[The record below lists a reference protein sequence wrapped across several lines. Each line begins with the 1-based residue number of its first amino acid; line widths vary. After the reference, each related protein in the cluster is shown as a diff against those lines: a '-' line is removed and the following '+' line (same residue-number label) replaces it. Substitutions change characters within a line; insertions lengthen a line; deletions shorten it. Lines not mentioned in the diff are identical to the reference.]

1 MNVHFL
7 WANEVSDW
15 SLPQDI
21 KIPKSYGKCPWD
33 RGTNDLFSCSHYSL
47 QVFRSEAV
55 QYPNQAVMQ
64 LLRTLWMVRMGGGR
78 WAFLFFS
85 LNHPEGINTLIDQP
99 FAGRKGAGTL
109 HRTIKLSLY
118 LYKALFFFPFFCCV
132 YAMRFY
138 SRGFCSEAAVWF
150 LTDNAMNKICRKVT
164 EVTLVLYKTQWIY
177 RECSVC
183 KVNRR
188 AVWQIMS

>member
-1 MNVHFL
+1 
-7 WANEVSDW
+7 
-15 SLPQDI
+15 
-21 KIPKSYGKCPWD
+21 
-33 RGTNDLFSCSHYSL
+33 
-47 QVFRSEAV
+47 
-55 QYPNQAVMQ
+55 MQ

-99 FAGRKGAGTL
+99 FAGRKGARTL

-118 LYKALFFFPFFCCV
+118 LYKALFFV

-164 EVTLVLYKTQWIY
+164 EVTLVLYNTQ
-177 RECSVC
+177 
-183 KVNRR
+183 
-188 AVWQIMS
+188 